1 MKNFHEF
8 CNYYRGIDFYTKKGR
23 RLWKFEVF
31 WSKLTIP
38 QIDKELV
45 QRDRPDNII
54 NY

>member
-31 WSKLTIP
+31 WSGLSIV
-38 QIDKELV
+38 QVEQLLEL
-45 QRDRPDNII
+45 RDRPDNII